1 MRRKILFNFIIILII
16 SSSLTGYIAYSIIKS
31 DHLNS
36 KEEKYISSINLIKD
50 SIIDDSS
57 SFSNLNF
64 FDKAQKYSNLTLSR
78 VTFIGIDGIPI
89 ADSHNNS
96 IIFDN
101 LSFSLGINNA
111 INNQSKVF
119 YEYSKEMGGKYYYYA
134 DMLEFQDNES
144 IIIRIGESVD
154 NTDKLVEKL
163 LTYLL
168 FSILSS
174 IVIAIIISF
183 GTIENL
189 VKPLKEL
196 SEASKFV
203 AAGDFSHTIDINS
216 DDEIGELTASF
227 NSMILELN
235 EYIKSIN
242 EVERMRKDFVSNVS
256 HELKTPLTSILGFIE
271 TLRIEGIGNE
281 IRIKALDIIETESL
295 RLEEMIE
302 KLLVL
307 SKIESRDDNKDLVKV
322 DISRVIKD
330 VLEVLTPQIKEKN
343 IEVSLDIG
351 FLDATIKG
359 NEFLLK
365 SVMMNLIE
373 NSIKFN
379 RDNGKVEI
387 SILEYDN
394 SFGVVVKDNGIGIP
408 SDKLDKIFERF
419 YRVDNIRNITKGSG
433 LGLAIT
439 KHIVMGL
446 DGTIEVESST
456 KTGSVFKLEFPKA

>member
-1 MRRKILFNFIIILII
+1 MRKKILFNFIIILII
-16 SSSLTGYIAYSIIKS
+16 SSSVTGYIAYITIKN

-50 SIIDDSS
+50 SIIDEGSG
-57 SFSNLNF
+57 FSDLNF
-64 FDKAQKYSNLTLSR
+64 FDKAQKYSNLTLAR

-96 IIFDN
+96 IIFHD
-101 LSFSLGINNA
+101 LSYSQGINNA
-111 INNQSKVF
+111 INNNPKVY
-119 YEYSKEMGGKYYYYA
+119 YEYSKEIGGRYYYYA
-134 DMLEFQDNES
+134 DKLKLPDNES

-154 NTDKLVEKL
+154 NTDRLVEKFLIYLFL
-163 LTYLL
+163 L
-168 FSILSS
+168 ILSS
-174 IVIAIIISF
+174 IIFAIIMSL
-183 GTIENL
+183 GVIENL

-196 SEASKFV
+196 SDASKLV
-203 AAGDFSHTIDINS
+203 AAGDFSHALEIKS

-235 EYIKSIN
+235 EYINSIK

-271 TLRIEGIGNE
+271 TLRIEGIDNE
-281 IRIKALDIIETESL
+281 IRTKALDIIETESL

-307 SKIESRDDNKDLVKV
+307 SKIESRDDNQDLVKV

-343 IEVSLDIG
+343 IDVSLDMEVSE
-351 FLDATIKG
+351 ASIKG
-359 NEFLLK
+359 SEFLLK

-379 RDNGKVEI
+379 RYNGKIEI
-387 SILEYDN
+387 SVLDYDS
-394 SFGVVVKDNGIGIP
+394 SFRIIVKDNGIGIP

-419 YRVDNIRNITKGSG
+419 YRVDNVRNITKGSG

-446 DGTIEVESST
+446 GGTIGVESSI
-456 KTGSVFKLEFPKA
+456 KTGSTFKLEFPKA